1 MTSRHQVTPEEP
13 HPCSIVAAR
22 PGPRELRFAGL
33 RDSLGR
39 VMASLVVG
47 GVFLLAMIVA
57 SVRAAVVLPAGARI
71 PLHVGSVEHCYLA
84 PKRAG
89 LVVWPAVG
97 AVAFGVLGGIAA
109 SRLAVGWVPG
119 VRYVVVPAAL
129 CVVFGFQVGALVLAR
144 ETTGRSD

>member
-1 MTSRHQVTPEEP
+1 
-13 HPCSIVAAR
+13 
-22 PGPRELRFAGL
+22 
-33 RDSLGR
+33 
-39 VMASLVVG
+39 MASLVVA

-71 PLHVGSVEHCYLA
+71 RLHAGSVEHCYLA

-97 AVAFGVLGGIAA
+97 AAVFGVLGGIAA
-109 SRLAVGWVPG
+109 SRLAASWVPG
-119 VRYVVVPAAL
+119 VRYVLVPAAL

-144 ETTGRSD
+144 RETTARSD